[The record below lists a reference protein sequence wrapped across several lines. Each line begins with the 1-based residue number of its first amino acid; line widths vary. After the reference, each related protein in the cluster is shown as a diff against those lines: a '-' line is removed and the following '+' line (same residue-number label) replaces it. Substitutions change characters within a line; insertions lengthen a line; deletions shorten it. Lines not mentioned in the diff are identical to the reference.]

1 MHLLYNFSVLVIGF
15 FIRIYS
21 VFSPKAKKWVDGRRN
36 WKETLDN
43 IPKSEKIIWFHCASL
58 GEFDQGLELM
68 FLLKKRSPSSLIVV
82 TFFSPSGMDHYQKRK
97 NCVDYAVYL
106 PLDTPKN
113 AALFIQKLQPTY
125 AIFIKYEFW
134 ANVVFAAKK
143 QGVVLL
149 SVATLLRKD
158 QVYFKFYGGFFRKI
172 LQSFDYFFVQNK
184 STFSL
189 LQSIEIK
196 QIACVGDTRF
206 DRVLANRAGTIE
218 KSNLASLEN
227 EIFST
232 FLEGEKAIIFG
243 SSWREEE
250 GLLLALLA
258 SGCTRKIIIAPH
270 DVKEEN
276 SARLMAS
283 MGDKAIR
290 FTAFSDYRQQQVLI
304 LDTIGH
310 LSMAYRFGDIAVIGG
325 GFSGKLH
332 NILEPLV
339 FGLPVIFGPKVS
351 KFPETEQ
358 PLLEGFAFKV
368 ASPSEFL
375 KVLDTIQENTADLS
389 LSASLYIEQNAGATH
404 SISTHSIFNF

>member
-1 MHLLYNFSVLVIGF
+1 MNLLYNFSVLVIGF

-36 WKETLDN
+36 WEESLDS
-43 IPKSEKIIWFHCASL
+43 IPKNQKIYWFHCASL
-58 GEFDQGLELM
+58 GEFDQGLDLM
-68 FLLKKRSPSSLIVV
+68 FALKEREPSYLIVV
-82 TFFSPSGMDHYQKRK
+82 SFFSPSGMDHYQKRR

-113 AALFIQKLQPTY
+113 AAIFIQKLQPTY

-134 ANVVFAAKK
+134 ANVIFAAKK

-149 SVATLLRKD
+149 SVATLLRKN
-158 QVYFKFYGGFFRKI
+158 QVYFKFYGGFFRQL

-184 STFSL
+184 STFTL
-189 LQSIEIK
+189 LQSIQIE

-206 DRVLANRAGTIE
+206 DRVLANRAGIIE

-250 GLLLALLA
+250 GLLLALLE
-258 SGCTRKIIIAPH
+258 SGCTRKIIVAPH

-290 FTAFSDYRQQQVLI
+290 FTAFSNYRQQQVLI

-310 LSMAYRFGDIAVIGG
+310 LSLAYRFGDIAVIGG

-358 PLLEGFAFKV
+358 PLLDGFAFKV
-368 ASPSEFL
+368 ASTNEFL
-375 KVLDTIQENTADLS
+375 EVLNTIQKNTTDLS

-404 SISTHSIFNF
+404 SISTHSIFTF

>member
-1 MHLLYNFSVLVIGF
+1 
-15 FIRIYS
+15 
-21 VFSPKAKKWVDGRRN
+21 
-36 WKETLDN
+36 
-43 IPKSEKIIWFHCASL
+43 
-58 GEFDQGLELM
+58 
-68 FLLKKRSPSSLIVV
+68 
-82 TFFSPSGMDHYQKRK
+82 
-97 NCVDYAVYL
+97 VYL

-184 STFSL
+184 STFVL
-189 LQSIEIK
+189 LQSIQIE
-196 QIACVGDTRF
+196 QIACVGDPRF
-206 DRVLANRAGTIE
+206 DRVLANRAATIE
-218 KSNLASLEN
+218 KSNHSSLEN

-250 GLLLALLA
+250 GLLLALLE

-283 MGDKAIR
+283 MVDKAIR
-290 FTAFSDYRQQQVLI
+290 FTAFSNYKQQQVLI

-310 LSMAYRFGDIAVIGG
+310 LSLAYRFGDIAVIGG

-351 KFPETEQ
+351 KFPETEL
-358 PLLEGFAFKV
+358 PLLDGFAFKV
-368 ASPSEFL
+368 ASTSEFL
-375 KVLDTIQENTADLS
+375 EVLNTIQENTADLS

-404 SISTHSIFNF
+404 SISTHSIFNI

>member
-1 MHLLYNFSVLVIGF
+1 MNLLYNFSVLVFGF
-15 FIRIYS
+15 FIRIYA
-21 VFSPKAKKWVDGRRN
+21 VFSPKAKKWVVGRKN
-36 WKETLDN
+36 WQETLDS
-43 IPKSEKIIWFHCASL
+43 IPKSDKICWFHCASL
-58 GEFDQGLELM
+58 GEFDQGLDLM
-68 FLLKKRSPSSLIVV
+68 FALKERDPSCLIVV
-82 TFFSPSGMDHYQKRK
+82 SFFSPSGMDHYQKRR

-113 AALFIQKLQPTY
+113 AAIFIQKLQPTY

-134 ANVVFAAKK
+134 ANVIFAAKK

-149 SVATLLRKD
+149 SVATLLRKN

-172 LQSFDYFFVQNK
+172 LQSFDFFFVQNK
-184 STFSL
+184 STFAL
-189 LQSIEIK
+189 LQSIQIE

-206 DRVLANRAGTIE
+206 DRVLANRAATIE
-218 KSNLASLEN
+218 KSNHSSLEN

-250 GLLLALLA
+250 GLLLALLE
-258 SGCTRKIIIAPH
+258 SGCTRKIIVAPH

-290 FTAFSDYRQQQVLI
+290 FTAFSDYKQQQVLI

-310 LSMAYRFGDIAVIGG
+310 LSLAYRFGDIAVIGG

-339 FGLPVIFGPKVS
+339 FGLPVIFGPKVD
-351 KFPETEQ
+351 KFPETVE
-358 PLLEGFAFKV
+358 PLKAGFAIRVKSPVEFIAAVGAMEKNKV
-368 ASPSEFL
+368 ELATKASDFIKNNS
-375 KVLDTIQENTADLS
+375 
-389 LSASLYIEQNAGATH
+389 GATQL
-404 SISTHSIFNF
+404 ISEQAIFMP

>member
-1 MHLLYNFSVLVIGF
+1 MLGF
-15 FIRIYS
+15 AIRVAS
-21 VFSPKAKKWVDGRRN
+21 LFSPKAKRWVEGRKN
-36 WKETLDN
+36 WQETLDS
-43 IPKSEKIIWFHCASL
+43 IPKSDKICWFHCASL
-58 GEFDQGLELM
+58 GEFDQGLDLM
-68 FLLKKRSPSSLIVV
+68 FALKERDPSCLIVV
-82 TFFSPSGMDHYQKRK
+82 SFFSPSGMDHYQKRK

-113 AALFIQKLQPTY
+113 AALFIQKLQPIY

-134 ANVVFAAKK
+134 ANIVFAAKK

-184 STFSL
+184 STFVL
-189 LQSIEIK
+189 LQSIQIE

-206 DRVLANRAGTIE
+206 DRVLANRAATIE
-218 KSNLASLEN
+218 KSNHSSLEY

-250 GLLLALLA
+250 GLLLALLE
-258 SGCTRKIIIAPH
+258 SGCTRKIIVAPH

-290 FTAFSDYRQQQVLI
+290 FTAFSNYKQQQVLI

-310 LSMAYRFGDIAVIGG
+310 LSLAYRFGDIAVIGG

-339 FGLPVIFGPKVS
+339 FGLPVIFGPKFDR
-351 KFPETEQ
+351 FPEASAFMEVGI
-358 PLLEGFAFKV
+358 GFAVKDESDLQRV
-368 ASPSEFL
+368 TGE
-375 KVLDTIQENTADLS
+375 VLGKLESIRLLAIKNVELNSGA
-389 LSASLYIEQNAGATH
+389 AERIYQNLAV
-404 SISTHSIFNF
+404 

>member
-1 MHLLYNFSVLVIGF
+1 MGFLYHISILLLGCT
-15 FIRIYS
+15 IRVAS
-21 VFSPKAKKWVDGRRN
+21 LFSPKAKRWLEGRKN
-36 WKETLDN
+36 WQETLDS
-43 IPKSEKIIWFHCASL
+43 IPKSDKICWFHCASL
-58 GEFDQGLELM
+58 GEFDQGLDLM
-68 FLLKKRSPSSLIVV
+68 FALKEREPSCLIVV
-82 TFFSPSGMDHYQKRK
+82 SFFSPSGMDHYKKRK

-134 ANVVFAAKK
+134 ANVILAAKK

-158 QVYFKFYGGFFRKI
+158 QVYFKFYGGFFRQL

-184 STFSL
+184 STFDL
-189 LQSIEIK
+189 LQSIEIE
-196 QIACVGDTRF
+196 QVVCVGDTRF
-206 DRVLANRAGTIE
+206 DRVLANRASTIE
-218 KSNLASLEN
+218 KSNHSSLEN
-227 EIFST
+227 EIFSS

-250 GLLLALLA
+250 GLLLALLE
-258 SGCTRKIIIAPH
+258 SGCKRKIIVAPH

-276 SARLMAS
+276 SVRLMDS

-290 FTAFSDYRQQQVLI
+290 FTAFNDYRQQQVLI

-368 ASPSEFL
+368 ASTSEFL
-375 KVLDTIQENTADLS
+375 EVLGTIQENTANLS
-389 LSASLYIEQNAGATH
+389 LSASLYIEQNCGATK
-404 SISTHSIFNF
+404 SISTHSIFTF

>member
-1 MHLLYNFSVLVIGF
+1 MNLLYNFSVLVFGF
-15 FIRIYS
+15 FIRIYA
-21 VFSPKAKKWVDGRRN
+21 VFSPKAKKWVDGRKN
-36 WKETLDN
+36 WKESLDS
-43 IPKSEKIIWFHCASL
+43 IPKSDKICWFHCASL
-58 GEFDQGLELM
+58 GEFDQGLDLM
-68 FLLKKRSPSSLIVV
+68 FALKEREPSCLIVV
-82 TFFSPSGMDHYQKRK
+82 SFFSPSGMDHYQKRN

-113 AALFIQKLQPTY
+113 AAIFIQKLQPTY

-134 ANVVFAAKK
+134 ANVIFAAKK

-149 SVATLLRKD
+149 SVATLLRKN

-184 STFSL
+184 STFAL
-189 LQSIEIK
+189 LQSIQIE

-206 DRVLANRAGTIE
+206 DRVLANRAATIE
-218 KSNLASLEN
+218 KSNHSSLEN

-250 GLLLALLA
+250 GLLLALLE
-258 SGCTRKIIIAPH
+258 SGCTRKIIVAPH

-290 FTAFSDYRQQQVLI
+290 FTAFSDYKQQQVLI

-310 LSMAYRFGDIAVIGG
+310 LSLAYRFGDIAVIGG

-339 FGLPVIFGPKVS
+339 FGLPVIFGPKVD
-351 KFPETEQ
+351 KFPETVE
-358 PLLEGFAFKV
+358 PLKAGFAIRVKSPVEFIAAVGAMEKNKV
-368 ASPSEFL
+368 ELATKASDFIKNNS
-375 KVLDTIQENTADLS
+375 
-389 LSASLYIEQNAGATH
+389 GATQL
-404 SISTHSIFNF
+404 ISEQSIFMP

>member
-1 MHLLYNFSVLVIGF
+1 MGFLYHISIVMLGCT
-15 FIRIYS
+15 IRIAS
-21 VFSPKAKKWVDGRRN
+21 LFLPKAKRWVDGRKN
-36 WKETLDN
+36 WKEKLDS

-58 GEFDQGLELM
+58 GEFDQGLDLM
-68 FLLKKRSPSSLIVV
+68 FALKEREPTCLIVV
-82 TFFSPSGMDHYQKRK
+82 SFFSPSGMDHYQKRK

-113 AALFIQKLQPTY
+113 AAIFIQKLQPTY

-158 QVYFKFYGGFFRKI
+158 QVYFKFYGGFFRQL

-184 STFSL
+184 STFAL
-189 LQSIEIK
+189 LQSIQIK
-196 QIACVGDTRF
+196 QVACVGDTRF
-206 DRVLANRAGTIE
+206 DRVLANRAATIE
-218 KSNLASLEN
+218 KSNLTSFEN
-227 EIFST
+227 TLFST

-243 SSWREEE
+243 SSWREE
-250 GLLLALLA
+250 GLLLALLE
-258 SGCTRKIIIAPH
+258 SGCTRKIIVAPH

-276 SARLMAS
+276 SARLKAS
-283 MGDKAIR
+283 IGDKAIR

-358 PLLEGFAFKV
+358 PLLEGFAFK
-368 ASPSEFL
+368 AANTSEFL
-375 KVLDTIQENTADLS
+375 EVLNAIQENTADLS

-404 SISTHSIFNF
+404 SISTHSIFNI

>member
-1 MHLLYNFSVLVIGF
+1 MGFLYHISILMLGFS
-15 FIRIYS
+15 IRVAS
-21 VFSPKAKKWVDGRRN
+21 LFSPKAKRWVEGRKN
-36 WKETLDN
+36 WQETLDS
-43 IPKSEKIIWFHCASL
+43 IPKSDKICWFHCASL
-58 GEFDQGLELM
+58 GEFDQGLDLM
-68 FLLKKRSPSSLIVV
+68 FALKERDPSCLIVV
-82 TFFSPSGMDHYQKRK
+82 SFFSPSGMDHYQKRK

-149 SVATLLRKD
+149 SVATLLRKN

-184 STFSL
+184 STFAL
-189 LQSIEIK
+189 LQSIEIE

-206 DRVLANRAGTIE
+206 DRVLANRAATIE
-218 KSNLASLEN
+218 KSNHSSLEY

-250 GLLLALLA
+250 GLLLALLE
-258 SGCTRKIIIAPH
+258 SGCTRKIIVAPH

-290 FTAFSDYRQQQVLI
+290 FTAFRDYRQQQVLI

-310 LSMAYRFGDIAVIGG
+310 LSLAYRFGDIAVIGG

-358 PLLEGFAFKV
+358 PLLDGFAFKV
-368 ASPSEFL
+368 ASTSEFL
-375 KVLDTIQENTADLS
+375 EVLNTIQENTADLS
-389 LSASLYIEQNAGATH
+389 LSASLYIEQNTGATH
-404 SISTHSIFNF
+404 SISTHSIFNI

>member
-1 MHLLYNFSVLVIGF
+1 MNLLYNFSVLVFGF
-15 FIRIYS
+15 FIRIYA
-21 VFSPKAKKWVDGRRN
+21 VFSPKAKRWVEGRKN
-36 WKETLDN
+36 WQETLDS
-43 IPKSEKIIWFHCASL
+43 IPKSDKICWFHCASL
-58 GEFDQGLELM
+58 GEFDQGLDLM
-68 FLLKKRSPSSLIVV
+68 FALKERDPSCLIVV
-82 TFFSPSGMDHYQKRK
+82 SFFSPSGMDHYQKRK

-113 AALFIQKLQPTY
+113 AAIFIQKLQPTY

-172 LQSFDYFFVQNK
+172 LQSFDFFFVQNK
-184 STFSL
+184 STFAL
-189 LQSIEIK
+189 LQSIQIE
-196 QIACVGDTRF
+196 QIACVGDPRF
-206 DRVLANRAGTIE
+206 DRVLANRAATIE
-218 KSNLASLEN
+218 KSNHSSLEN

-250 GLLLALLA
+250 GLLLALLE
-258 SGCTRKIIIAPH
+258 SGCTRKIIVAPH

-290 FTAFSDYRQQQVLI
+290 FTAFSNYRQQQVLI

-310 LSMAYRFGDIAVIGG
+310 LSMAYRFGDIAVMGG

-339 FGLPVIFGPKVS
+339 FGLPVIFGPKVD
-351 KFPETEQ
+351 KFPETVE
-358 PLLEGFAFKV
+358 PLKAGFAIRVKSPVEFIAAVGAMEKNKV
-368 ASPSEFL
+368 ELATKASDFIKNNS
-375 KVLDTIQENTADLS
+375 
-389 LSASLYIEQNAGATH
+389 GATQL
-404 SISTHSIFNF
+404 ISEQAIFMP

>member
-1 MHLLYNFSVLVIGF
+1 MGFLYHISILLLGCT
-15 FIRIYS
+15 IRVAS
-21 VFSPKAKKWVDGRRN
+21 LFSPKAKRWLEGRKN
-36 WKETLDN
+36 WQETLDS
-43 IPKSEKIIWFHCASL
+43 IPKSDKICWFHCASL
-58 GEFDQGLELM
+58 GEFDQGLDLM
-68 FLLKKRSPSSLIVV
+68 FALKEREPSCLIVV
-82 TFFSPSGMDHYQKRK
+82 SFFSPSGMDHYKKRK

-134 ANVVFAAKK
+134 ANVILAAKK

-158 QVYFKFYGGFFRKI
+158 QVYFKFYGGFFRQL

-184 STFSL
+184 STFDL
-189 LQSIEIK
+189 LQSIEIE
-196 QIACVGDTRF
+196 QVVCVGDTRF
-206 DRVLANRAGTIE
+206 DRVLANRASTIE
-218 KSNLASLEN
+218 KSNHSSLEN
-227 EIFST
+227 EIFSS

-250 GLLLALLA
+250 GLLLALLE
-258 SGCTRKIIIAPH
+258 SGCKRKIIVAPH

-276 SARLMAS
+276 SVRLMDS

-290 FTAFSDYRQQQVLI
+290 FTAFNDYRQQQVLI

-368 ASPSEFL
+368 ASTSEFL
-375 KVLDTIQENTADLS
+375 EVLNAIQENTANLS
-389 LSASLYIEQNAGATH
+389 LSASLYIEQNCGATK
-404 SISTHSIFNF
+404 SISTHSIFTF

>member
-1 MHLLYNFSVLVIGF
+1 MGFLYHISILLLGCT
-15 FIRIYS
+15 IRVAS
-21 VFSPKAKKWVDGRRN
+21 LFSPKAKRWLEGRKN
-36 WKETLDN
+36 WQETLDS
-43 IPKSEKIIWFHCASL
+43 IPKSDKICWFHCASL
-58 GEFDQGLELM
+58 GEFDQGLDLM
-68 FLLKKRSPSSLIVV
+68 FALKEREPSCLIVV
-82 TFFSPSGMDHYQKRK
+82 SFFSPSGMDHYKKRK

-134 ANVVFAAKK
+134 ANVILAAKK

-158 QVYFKFYGGFFRKI
+158 QVYFKFYGGFFRQL

-184 STFSL
+184 STFDL
-189 LQSIEIK
+189 LQSIEIE
-196 QIACVGDTRF
+196 QVVCVGDTRF
-206 DRVLANRAGTIE
+206 DRVLANRASTIE
-218 KSNLASLEN
+218 KSNHSSLEN
-227 EIFST
+227 EIFSS

-250 GLLLALLA
+250 GLLLALLE
-258 SGCTRKIIIAPH
+258 SGCKRKIIVAPH

-276 SARLMAS
+276 SVRLMDS

-290 FTAFSDYRQQQVLI
+290 FTAFNDYRQQQVLI

-358 PLLEGFAFKV
+358 PLLDGFAFKV
-368 ASPSEFL
+368 ASISQFL
-375 KVLDTIQENTADLS
+375 EVLGTIQENTANLS
-389 LSASLYIEQNAGATH
+389 LSASLYIEQNCGATK
-404 SISTHSIFNF
+404 SISTHSIFTF